1 MWHVFKR
8 FGGEVVGVNSLVQ
21 EILADI
27 LLARDISCFG
37 WEVRQRLMV

>member
-21 EILADI
+21 EILAVLD
-27 LLARDISCFG
+27 G
-37 WEVRQRLMV
+37 K